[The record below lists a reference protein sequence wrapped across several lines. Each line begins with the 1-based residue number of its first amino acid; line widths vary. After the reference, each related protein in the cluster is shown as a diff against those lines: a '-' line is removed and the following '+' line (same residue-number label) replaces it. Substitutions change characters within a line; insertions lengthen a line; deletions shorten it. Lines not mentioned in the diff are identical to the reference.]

1 VLNRLAGDALTPP
14 LSQSSATP
22 SGQWES
28 PDGSLTALPPD
39 ARHAG
44 VYRYR
49 QSAQS
54 SAEGS
59 PDEAN
64 ATAIAVNIDPR
75 ESDLETVDV
84 GVLNQRT
91 AAKQSTAF
99 ESGAASFG
107 SRPLGRLLLAAAIAF
122 IFLEL
127 AAAWLLGRGWA

>member
-1 VLNRLAGDALTPP
+1 MRG
-14 LSQSSATP
+14 
-22 SGQWES
+22 GQWES
-28 PDGSLTALPPD
+28 PDGTLTSLPPD

-49 QSAQS
+49 QRSQS

-59 PDEAN
+59 SNEAN
-64 ATAIAVNIDPR
+64 AMAIAVNIDPR

-84 GVLNQRT
+84 RVLNRRT
-91 AAKQSTAF
+91 AAEQSTATR
-99 ESGAASFG
+99 SGAASSG

>member
-1 VLNRLAGDALTPP
+1 LTLP

-28 PDGSLTALPPD
+28 PDGSLTVLPPD

-44 VYRYR
+44 VYRYKHG
-49 QSAQS
+49 AQS

-59 PDEAN
+59 PDKAD

-84 GVLNQRT
+84 GVLNRRT
-91 AAKQSTAF
+91 AAEQSPAIDS
-99 ESGAASFG
+99 SGAAG
-107 SRPLGRLLLAAAIAF
+107 NSRPLGRLLLAAAIAF

-127 AAAWLLGRGWA
+127 AAAWFLGRGWA